1 MGLAHEPASRLPD
14 PVRLLGPDRC
24 KPLGDAV
31 SGFTP
36 GPWDYDAED
45 FEIYAL
51 ETFET
56 LELTEPNARLI
67 AAAPDLLGALKPLAE
82 CEIIEADTPLPNTD
96 SARYFITMGE
106 IRAAR
111 AAISK
116 ATGEAK

>member
-1 MGLAHEPASRLPD
+1 MSE
-14 PVRLLGPDRC
+14 
-24 KPLGDAV
+24 
-31 SGFTP
+31 FTP

-56 LELTEPNARLI
+56 LELTEPNARLM
-67 AAAPDLLGALKPLAE
+67 AAAPDLLEALKCLVDGRAG
-82 CEIIEADTPLPNTD
+82 
-96 SARYFITMGE
+96 ARDK
-106 IRAAR
+106 AK

>member
-1 MGLAHEPASRLPD
+1 MGDVL
-14 PVRLLGPDRC
+14 
-24 KPLGDAV
+24 

-56 LELTEPNARLI
+56 LELTEPNARLM
-67 AAAPDLLGALKPLAE
+67 AAAPDLLEALRGLLAVDAGAGGTRFYAK
-82 CEIIEADTPLPNTD
+82 I
-96 SARYFITMGE
+96 
-106 IRAAR
+106 AAR
-111 AAISK
+111 KAISK